1 MPIVSGKTVSAQA
14 VANGSSNS
22 AQATPALASGATF
35 TSEALDVP
43 SLSRLTWVVIQSSG
57 VDSISVQP
65 QVAFRRGAGN
75 ALVFENILPAA
86 LAAPGGTPLVLSQNT
101 VAVQAMRVLLTHSG
115 QQGAPTVSARLYLSG
130 SA

>member
-22 AQATPALASGATF
+22 AQATSTLDAGATF
-35 TSEALDVP
+35 TSEGLDVP
-43 SLSRLTWVVIQSSG
+43 SLSRLTWVVIQTSG
-57 VDSISVQP
+57 VDSIRVQP

-75 ALVFENILPAA
+75 ALVWENILQAA

-115 QQGAPTVSARLYLSG
+115 QQGAPTVTARLYLSG